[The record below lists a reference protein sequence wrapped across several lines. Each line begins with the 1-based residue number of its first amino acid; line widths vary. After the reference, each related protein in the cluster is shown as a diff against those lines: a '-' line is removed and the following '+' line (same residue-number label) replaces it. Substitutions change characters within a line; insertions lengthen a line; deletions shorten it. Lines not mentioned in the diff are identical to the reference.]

1 MKNIIVNAT
10 ALKSGGALTILKQF
24 ISSITDGNKY
34 IIFIDSS
41 VNLDIDKSNV
51 QLIETYNNSAVK
63 RLYWDYFG
71 LKKWLDNNK
80 VKVDI
85 AISLQNTNFRVG
97 EKIPNYIYYHQPI
110 PFYNNKWSFFKKKE
124 RSLFLYRYIYPL
136 FVKSLINP
144 RTEFFVQ
151 LEYIKN
157 GFCKRFKIDE
167 KRVHV
172 VFPNVTLPIINENS
186 KIDLSNEK
194 INLFYP
200 ATSIFYKNHNIIFKA
215 LSLLPK
221 DKYTL
226 YLTCKEDEFDEN
238 LIKDIDIKFLGSIPF
253 EKVISYYVSSDALLF
268 PSYIETFGLPLIE
281 AAFCG
286 LPIIASD
293 LPYSR
298 EVLNGYNGVEYI
310 DYNNPKLWADAISKL
325 EKNKKY
331 LPFQLPQKASWKEMF
346 DIIEK

>member
-1 MKNIIVNAT
+1 M
-10 ALKSGGALTILKQF
+10 
-24 ISSITDGNKY
+24 
-34 IIFIDSS
+34 
-41 VNLDIDKSNV
+41 DIDKSNV
-51 QLIETYNNSAVK
+51 QLIVTYNNSAVK

-71 LKKWLDNNK
+71 LKNWLDNNN

-97 EKIPNYIYYHQPI
+97 KKVSNYIYYHQSI
-110 PFYNNKWSFFKKKE
+110 PFYNYKWSIFKSSE
-124 RSLFLYRYIYPL
+124 RSLFFYKNIYPL

-200 ATSIFYKNHNIIFKA
+200 VTSIFYKNHNIIFKA
-215 LSLLPK
+215 L
-221 DKYTL
+221 
-226 YLTCKEDEFDEN
+226 
-238 LIKDIDIKFLGSIPF
+238 
-253 EKVISYYVSSDALLF
+253 
-268 PSYIETFGLPLIE
+268 
-281 AAFCG
+281 
-286 LPIIASD
+286 
-293 LPYSR
+293 
-298 EVLNGYNGVEYI
+298 
-310 DYNNPKLWADAISKL
+310 
-325 EKNKKY
+325 
-331 LPFQLPQKASWKEMF
+331 
-346 DIIEK
+346 